1 MDTSV
6 DANHPCLLLFQLP
19 PGQRLNLTLYDF
31 TPLNTSTTPNPGGG
45 DGGAVSEANQL
56 SFHDEEEGEADRGQ
70 ASAFKPCRRYAVV
83 MESSHADDSVSV
95 CAGSARETHVY
106 ISRSNRIQVH
116 IFSAW
121 SSPTLHRSKYLLRFE
136 GQL

>member
-1 MDTSV
+1 MDSSV
-6 DANHPCLLLFQLP
+6 DSNHPCLLLFQLP

-31 TPLNTSTTPNPGGG
+31 TPLNISAIPNAGG
-45 DGGAVSEANQL
+45 GGAVAEANQL
-56 SFHDEEEGEADRGQ
+56 PFHDEEEEMDGGQ

-106 ISRSNRIQVH
+106 ISRSNRIQVQ

-121 SSPTLHRSKYLLRFE
+121 ASPALHRAKYLLRFE
-136 GQL
+136 GQ